1 MHIKVKNMVCD
12 RCKSVLK
19 RELQKAGIEVVQ
31 IELGEVELSEGA
43 KGQMELIRE
52 ILMQNGFEL
61 IEDQEDSFIAE
72 IKKNL
77 IIALENGIHQN
88 LSDHLSKSMKK
99 EYSMLSKMF
108 SAKEGVTIERY
119 FILLKIERVKE
130 QIQMGS
136 KTFSEIAYDLDY
148 ASSSHLAKQFKSVT
162 GMSMTDYRKVQQW
175 NRKSLDQIV

>member
-1 MHIKVKNMVCD
+1 MVCD

-19 RELQKAGIEVVQ
+19 SEFLKAGIEMEQ
-31 IELGEVELSEGA
+31 IELGEVELKEGA
-43 KGQMELIRE
+43 TGQMERVRE
-52 ILMQNGFEL
+52 ILMRNGFEL
-61 IEDQEDSFIAE
+61 IEDQEDSFIAQ

-77 IIALENGIHQN
+77 IIALDNGMHQN
-88 LSDHLSKSMKK
+88 LSDHLSKNMKK
-99 EYSMLSKMF
+99 EYSVLSKMF
-108 SAKEGVTIERY
+108 SAKEGVTIEKY
-119 FILLKIERVKE
+119 FILLKIEKVKE

>member
-43 KGQMELIRE
+43 KGQMGLIWE

-88 LSDHLSKSMKK
+88 LSDHLSKNMKK

>member
-1 MHIKVKNMVCD
+1 MVCN

-19 RELQKAGIEVVQ
+19 SEFLKAGIEVVQ
-31 IELGEVELSEGA
+31 IELGEVELKEGA
-43 KGQMELIRE
+43 TGQMERVRE
-52 ILMQNGFEL
+52 ILMRNGFEL
-61 IEDQEDSFIAE
+61 IEDQEDSFIAQ

-77 IIALENGIHQN
+77 IIALDNGMHQN
-88 LSDHLSKSMKK
+88 LSDHLSKNMKK
-99 EYSMLSKMF
+99 EYSVLSKMF
-108 SAKEGVTIERY
+108 SAKEGVTIEKY
-119 FILLKIERVKE
+119 FILLKIEKVKE